1 MLRYIQNFRL
11 KVSRGK
17 VWQKKHAW
25 SCLTTTPSTTVPMA
39 SSPPFDPPD
48 PSLARLSDLLS
59 RKQQVNNI
67 IHQSCLL
74 RQTAA
79 AAHLSRTLPWGDE
92 WQRWWCQYD
101 LWGEDDKEEIRSSH
115 HYHQVPPL
123 TQFSLNFH
131 NKRCWGRSYLGCSG
145 GIKRRNKLR

>member
-1 MLRYIQNFRL
+1 MLRYVQNFRL
-11 KVSRGK
+11 KVSGGRFDK
-17 VWQKKHAW
+17 KKHAW

-48 PSLARLSDLLS
+48 PSLARRSDLLS

-74 RQTAA
+74 RQTA

-131 NKRCWGRSYLGCSG
+131 NKRCWGRGGCPG
-145 GIKRRNKLR
+145 GTKRQNQLR